1 MHSNK
6 AFYCSGKCALKERFY
21 LNEIYMITVNYKF
34 YHGNMA
40 NKIQKKLHKFNKE
53 LLLPFSFPV

>member
-21 LNEIYMITVNYKF
+21 LNEIYMIEIKHILTKKKVQ
-34 YHGNMA
+34 MST
-40 NKIQKKLHKFNKE
+40 KIE
-53 LLLPFSFPV
+53 GGGGVRP